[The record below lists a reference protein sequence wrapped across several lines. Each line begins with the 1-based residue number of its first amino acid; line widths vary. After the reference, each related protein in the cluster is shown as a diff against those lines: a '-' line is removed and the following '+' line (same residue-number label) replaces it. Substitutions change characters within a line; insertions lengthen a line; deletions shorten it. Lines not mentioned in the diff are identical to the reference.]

1 MVTLLETFLHLPLPE
16 GKIIKISEATD
27 HKLPFGSLFIKE
39 TDFKVE
45 AGAQTLCP
53 VLRDGKI
60 GSERHMQVPG
70 PAKVCC

>member
-45 AGAQTLCP
+45 ARAQTLCL
-53 VLRDGKI
+53 LRDGK
-60 GSERHMQVPG
+60 
-70 PAKVCC
+70 